1 LHGRGIMTISKVHMR
16 ALKSVYELTLPLEA
30 KTNVMIGAN
39 ESGKTNILKALE
51 SFRSDVPFDSSL
63 TCQYSNHYYMGK
75 CPEITLEFSNINK
88 ENRRNLM
95 RVSEI
100 FKDVEVFQVRRDG
113 PDLHDYHLII
123 GESEIDGIDIKKLLQ
138 ALPKII
144 YFSDIPLL
152 QNKVDCENLTSE
164 SGDYYTEKNLL
175 KIGGIESYDLIFE
188 DSTRGRRATEEA
200 SRIITEQIR
209 RVWSQEPSIEIKLNV
224 NGRVLYID
232 FSDSTT
238 VFDTPDSRSLGFRW
252 YLSFYVNFIAQTF
265 EARANEYVFL
275 IDEPG
280 IHLHPAGQ
288 KDLIRVLEDL
298 ALKNQ
303 VIYTTHSPFLINR
316 KYPERVLLVVK
327 DKDGTK
333 VDTQAYREN
342 WKPLRSEI
350 GLMIGDLL
358 FFSDQSL
365 IIELPMKKKFG
376 LFGKK
381 PAETGQQ

>member
-1 LHGRGIMTISKVHMR
+1 MTISKVYMR
-16 ALKSVYELTLPLEA
+16 ALKSIYDLSLPLDA
-30 KTNVMIGAN
+30 KTNVLIGAN

-51 SFRSDVPFDSSL
+51 AFRSDIAFDSTL

-75 CPEITLEFSNINK
+75 CPEITLEFSSISK
-88 ENRRNLM
+88 ENRRNLQ
-95 RVSEI
+95 RVSDV
-100 FKDVEVFQVRRDG
+100 FKDVETFQVRRDG
-113 PDLHDYHLII
+113 PDMHDYHLIL
-123 GESEIDGIDIKKLLQ
+123 GDSEIDGVDVKRLLQ
-138 ALPKII
+138 VLPKII

-152 QNKVDCENLTSE
+152 QNKVDYESLTSE
-164 SGDYYTEKNLL
+164 KGDFTTEKNLL

-209 RVWSQEPSIEIKLNV
+209 RVWSQEPTIEIKLNV

-232 FSDSTT
+232 FSDNTT

-252 YLSFYVNFIAQTF
+252 YLSFYVNFISQTF

-288 KDLIRVLEDL
+288 KDLVKVLEDL

-327 DKDGTK
+327 DKEGTK
-333 VDTQAYREN
+333 VDTSAYRDN
-342 WKPLRSEI
+342 WKPLRNEI

-376 LFGKK
+376 LFAKK
-381 PAETGQQ
+381 SVQAT